1 MRGLRVGH
9 DEEKL
14 FKIENYDSET
24 SFNEEERIAL
34 RFAEGMTKTTVEVD
48 EILFS
53 KLKEFYSENQIVEI
67 ATIVSF
73 QNFNAKFIGDKS
85 LSGRNMYEL
94 IKPLKKMGVE
104 INSKNNSLPIL
115 IKGCNE
121 TIPIIYNQKSV

>member
-14 FKIENYDSET
+14 FKIEYYDSET

-34 RFAEGMTKTTVEVD
+34 RFAEGMTKTPVEVD

-73 QNFNAKFIGDKS
+73 QNFNAKFNAAMKTDSNEFCS
-85 LSGRNMYEL
+85 LD
-94 IKPLKKMGVE
+94 I
-104 INSKNNSLPIL
+104 
-115 IKGCNE
+115 
-121 TIPIIYNQKSV
+121 

>member
-34 RFAEGMTKTTVEVD
+34 RFAEGMTKTPVQVD

-73 QNFNAKFIGDKS
+73 QNFNAKFNAAMKTDSNELCS
-85 LSGRNMYEL
+85 LD
-94 IKPLKKMGVE
+94 
-104 INSKNNSLPIL
+104 
-115 IKGCNE
+115 
-121 TIPIIYNQKSV
+121 T